1 MYFRRKIIMRYFVIV
16 IFLFSS
22 TYGFTQINKS
32 IYKAHFNKADSIVKL
47 FYGYTNFNKYIK
59 LDSSK
64 SEFLVLHSSWD
75 KRANFNQ
82 SLSFLPN
89 VFQFQYSFVHSK
101 LAKYTFIISFLIDST
116 GQVMTGFIPTGLF
129 DCATYSS
136 FNFISKDSALKIA
149 KRLKIKNPIKKYE
162 AVLGW
167 EQIKGDYQKYKQ
179 TGDIRSIL
187 KGRIVWRIKS
197 EYRKPPHKDEKAYAE
212 IFVIDALNGK
222 LLSKEFPFI
231 DWD

>member
-1 MYFRRKIIMRYFVIV
+1 MKHFSHVI
-16 IFLFSS
+16 LFFFS
-22 TYGFTQINKS
+22 TYGFAQINKS
-32 IYKAHFNKADSIVKL
+32 IYKPYFTKADSIVTL
-47 FYGYTNFNKYIK
+47 FYGDKNFGKYIK

-64 SEFLVLHSSWD
+64 SEYLVLHSFWD
-75 KRANFNQ
+75 NRANFNE
-82 SLSFLPN
+82 SLHFLPN
-89 VFQFQYSFVHSK
+89 VFQFQYLFVHSK
-101 LAKYTFIISFLIDST
+101 LAKDTFIISFLIDST
-116 GQVMTGFIPTGLF
+116 GQVMTGFNPTGLF
-129 DCATYSS
+129 DCATYQS

-162 AVLGW
+162 VVLGW
-167 EQIKGDYQKYKQ
+167 EKIKGDYQKYKQ